1 LDLYNLIVLKQLK
14 LLELIEVILLFFVN
28 ILDEFDILDD
38 GHVHKETIKYF
49 FISLKIVVVN
59 LDH

>member
-1 LDLYNLIVLKQLK
+1 LIVLKQLK